1 MSHQHPEAVE
11 EAMMTEVGMTRT
23 KTRMCTNPRE
33 GDRHGKEIQ
42 ALKDMPEETQENIAS
57 PSESSVTGGDN
68 LPEAGNMGA
77 VNDRSLGQQPALA
90 GLPNVEK
97 MSAVISSR
105 VVTSV
110 RRLLRR
116 KATTNHQGRR

>member
-1 MSHQHPEAVE
+1 MA
-11 EAMMTEVGMTRT
+11 
-23 KTRMCTNPRE
+23 K
-33 GDRHGKEIQ
+33 KFK
-42 ALKDMPEETQENIAS
+42 ALKDMPEETQDNIAS
-57 PSESSVTGGDN
+57 PSESSATGGDN

-77 VNDRSLGQQPALA
+77 VNDGSLGQQPALA

-110 RRLLRR
+110 R
-116 KATTNHQGRR
+116 